1 MEVFMLYHI
10 GLTRMLAGAQMS
22 LPLEKR
28 SKPFTIDILIFL
40 LVSLIAQVPQ
50 SIVSFVYTAIAMMTD
65 PKYHELIM
73 AETPDFDA
81 MMEYSINFANTLPS
95 LYYVLILASTAFMIV
110 AALLY
115 CKLFEKRKAY
125 TLGFTVR
132 GCVPEYLM
140 GIVIGAIMIS
150 LPLAACVLTGS
161 VTLTLTE
168 NANYLV
174 IGLFFLAFLIQGM
187 AEEALFRGYLMTSL
201 ARKLKIWPAI
211 LISATF
217 FAVFHLGNA
226 SFSFIAFINI
236 FLFGV
241 FAGVFMLKRG
251 SIWAVGAI
259 HAAWNFCQGNVFGF
273 NVSGIVKFD
282 SVFTSTQ
289 SNVGAILHGGDFG
302 LEGGLGVTIL
312 LLIALLGALLMP
324 TKKRE
329 YIEESPDDT
338 PETEKV

>member
-28 SKPFTIDILIFL
+28 SKPFTLDILIFL
-40 LVSLIAQVPQ
+40 LVSFIAQVPQ
-50 SIVSFVYTAIAMMTD
+50 SIVSFLYTIIAMMSD
-65 PKYHELIM
+65 PAYYDLIK
-73 AETPDFDA
+73 AETFDPDA
-81 MMEYSINFANTLPS
+81 ITEYAINFMNDLPP
-95 LYYVLILASTAFMIV
+95 LYYVFVLASTAFMIV
-110 AALLY
+110 GALLY

-125 TLGFTVR
+125 TLGFTAR
-132 GCVPEYLM
+132 SFLTEYLM
-140 GIVIGAIMIS
+140 GIVIGAVMIT
-150 LPLAACVLTGS
+150 LPLVVCLLTGN

-168 NANYLV
+168 NADYLM

-201 ARKLKIWPAI
+201 ARKLKVWPAI

-217 FAVFHLGNA
+217 FALFHLGNA
-226 SFSFIAFINI
+226 SFSFIAFVNI

-259 HAAWNFCQGNVFGF
+259 HAIWNFCQGNVFGF

-289 SNVGAILHGGDFG
+289 SSVGYILHGGNFG

-312 LLIALLGALLMP
+312 LLIALLGALLIP
-324 TKKRE
+324 TKKSE
-329 YIEESPDDT
+329 YIEEFQDDT
-338 PETEKV
+338 PEPENI

>member
-1 MEVFMLYHI
+1 MLYHI

-28 SKPFTIDILIFL
+28 SKPFTLDILIFL
-40 LVSLIAQVPQ
+40 LVSFIAQVPQ
-50 SIVSFVYTAIAMMTD
+50 SIVSFLYTIIAMMSD
-65 PKYHELIM
+65 PAYYDLIK
-73 AETPDFDA
+73 AETFDPDA
-81 MMEYSINFANTLPS
+81 ITEYAINFMNDLPP
-95 LYYVLILASTAFMIV
+95 LYYVFVLASTAFMIV
-110 AALLY
+110 GALLY

-125 TLGFTVR
+125 TLGFTAR
-132 GCVPEYLM
+132 SFLTEYLM
-140 GIVIGAIMIS
+140 GIVIGAVMIT
-150 LPLAACVLTGS
+150 LPLVVCLLTGS

-168 NANYLV
+168 NADYLM

-201 ARKLKIWPAI
+201 ARKLKVWPAI

-217 FAVFHLGNA
+217 FALFHLGNA
-226 SFSFIAFINI
+226 SFSFIAFVNI

-259 HAAWNFCQGNVFGF
+259 HAIWNFCQGNVFGF

-289 SNVGAILHGGDFG
+289 SSVGYILHGGNFG

-312 LLIALLGALLMP
+312 LLIALLGALLIP
-324 TKKRE
+324 TKKSE
-329 YIEESPDDT
+329 YIEEFQDDT
-338 PETEKV
+338 PEPENI

>member
-1 MEVFMLYHI
+1 MLYHI

-28 SKPFTIDILIFL
+28 SKPFTIDVLIFL
-40 LVSLIAQVPQ
+40 LVSLIAQAPQ
-50 SIVSFVYTAIAMMTD
+50 SIVSFLYTMIAMMTD
-65 PKYHELIM
+65 PAYYDLIM
-73 AETPDFDA
+73 AETFDPDA
-81 MMEYSINFANTLPS
+81 ITEYAINFMNDLPP

-125 TLGFTVR
+125 TLGFTAR

-140 GIVIGAIMIS
+140 GIVIGAVMIS
-150 LPLAACVLTGS
+150 LPLAACVATGS

-168 NANYLV
+168 NADYLM
-174 IGLFFLAFLIQGM
+174 IGLFLLAFLIQGM

-201 ARKLKIWPAI
+201 ARKLKTWPAI
-211 LISATF
+211 LISATL

-329 YIEESPDDT
+329 YIEEPQDDT
-338 PETEKV
+338 PEAETV

>member
-1 MEVFMLYHI
+1 MLYHI

-28 SKPFTIDILIFL
+28 SRPFTLDILIFL
-40 LVSLIAQVPQ
+40 LVSFIAQVPQ
-50 SIVSFVYTAIAMMTD
+50 SIVSFLYTLIAMMTD
-65 PKYHELIM
+65 PAYYDLIM
-73 AETPDFDA
+73 AETFDPDA
-81 MMEYSINFANTLPS
+81 ITEYALSFMNDLPS

-115 CKLFEKRKAY
+115 CKIFEKRKAY
-125 TLGFTVR
+125 TLGFTAR

-140 GIVIGAIMIS
+140 GIVIGAVMIS
-150 LPLAACVLTGS
+150 LPLVACLITGS
-161 VTLTLTE
+161 VTLTMTE
-168 NANYLV
+168 NADYLM
-174 IGLFFLAFLIQGM
+174 IALFFLAFLIQGM
-187 AEEALFRGYLMTSL
+187 AEEALFRGYLMTTL
-201 ARKLKIWPAI
+201 ARKLNVWPAI
-211 LISATF
+211 LVSALF
-217 FAVFHLGNA
+217 FALFHIGNA

-259 HAAWNFCQGNVFGF
+259 HAIWNFCQGNVFGF

-289 SNVGAILHGGDFG
+289 SNVGKILHGGDFG

-324 TKKRE
+324 TKKSE
-329 YIEESPDDT
+329 HIEEAQGEDPS
-338 PETEKV
+338 ESESI

>member
-1 MEVFMLYHI
+1 
-10 GLTRMLAGAQMS
+10 MLAGAQMS

-28 SKPFTIDILIFL
+28 SKPFTLDILIFL
-40 LVSLIAQVPQ
+40 LVSLIAQIPQ
-50 SIVSFVYTAIAMMTD
+50 SIVSFLYTMIAMMSD
-65 PKYHELIM
+65 PAYYDLVM
-73 AETPDFDA
+73 AEAFDPNA
-81 MMEYSINFANTLPS
+81 ITEYAINFMNNLPP
-95 LYYVLILASTAFMIV
+95 LYYVFILASTVFMIV

-125 TLGFTVR
+125 TLGFTAR

-140 GIVIGAIMIS
+140 GIAIGAVMIT
-150 LPLAACVLTGS
+150 LPLIACIATGS
-161 VTLTLTE
+161 VTLTLTQ
-168 NANYLV
+168 NADYLT

-201 ARKLKIWPAI
+201 ARKLKTWPAI

-217 FAVFHLGNA
+217 FAAFHLGNA

-324 TKKRE
+324 TKKSE
-329 YIEESPDDT
+329 YIEESQDDT
-338 PETEKV
+338 FEHENI

>member
-1 MEVFMLYHI
+1 
-10 GLTRMLAGAQMS
+10 MLAGAQMS
-22 LPLEKR
+22 LPLEKK
-28 SKPFTIDILIFL
+28 SKPFTLDILIFL

-50 SIVSFVYTAIAMMTD
+50 SIVSFLYTMIAMMTD
-65 PKYHELIM
+65 PAYYDLIM
-73 AETPDFDA
+73 AETFDPDA
-81 MMEYSINFANTLPS
+81 ITEYALNFMNNLPP
-95 LYYVLILASTAFMIV
+95 LYYVLILASTVFMIV

-125 TLGFTVR
+125 TLGFTAR

-140 GIVIGAIMIS
+140 GIVIGIVMIT
-150 LPLAACVLTGS
+150 LPLIACIVTGS
-161 VTLTLTE
+161 VSLTLTE
-168 NANYLV
+168 NADCLM

-201 ARKLKIWPAI
+201 ARKLKTWPAI

-259 HAAWNFCQGNVFGF
+259 HAIWNFCQGNVFGM

-324 TKKRE
+324 TKKSE
-329 YIEESPDDT
+329 YIEESQDDT
-338 PETEKV
+338 PEAANN

>member
-28 SKPFTIDILIFL
+28 SRPFALDLLIFL
-40 LVSLIAQVPQ
+40 LVSIIAEVPQ
-50 SIVSFVYTAIAMMTD
+50 SIVSFAYTMIAMLTD
-65 PKYHELIM
+65 PTYYDLIM
-73 AETPDFDA
+73 SGTVDPEAIT
-81 MMEYSINFANTLPS
+81 EYVYNFMSSLPS
-95 LYYVLILASTAFMIV
+95 LYYAIVLISTAFMIV
-110 AALLY
+110 AAILY

-125 TLGFTVR
+125 TLGFTAR
-132 GCVPEYLM
+132 GCLPEYLM
-140 GIVIGAIMIS
+140 GIGIGAIMIS
-150 LPLAACVLTGS
+150 LPLAVCIATSS
-161 VTLTLTE
+161 VSLTLTP
-168 NANYLV
+168 NANYPM
-174 IGLFFLAFLIQGM
+174 IALFFLAFLIQGM

-201 ARKLKIWPAI
+201 ARKLKVWPAI
-211 LISATF
+211 LISALF
-217 FAVFHLGNA
+217 FALFHLGNA
-226 SFSFIAFINI
+226 SFSFVAFLNI

-259 HAAWNFCQGNVFGF
+259 HAIWNFFQGNVFGM

-302 LEGGLGVTIL
+302 LEGGLGVTVVL
-312 LLIALLGALLMP
+312 LVALLGALLMP
-324 TKKRE
+324 TKKSE
-329 YIEESPDDT
+329 HIEESQDDT
-338 PETEKV
+338 LEPENI

>member
-1 MEVFMLYHI
+1 MLYHI

-28 SKPFTIDILIFL
+28 SRPFTLDILIFL

-50 SIVSFVYTAIAMMTD
+50 SIVSFMYTLIAMLSD
-65 PKYHELIM
+65 PAYYDLIM
-73 AETPDFDA
+73 SETFDA
-81 MMEYSINFANTLPS
+81 AAIEEYSLSFMNNLPS
-95 LYYVLILASTAFMIV
+95 LYYVLILASTGFMIL

-125 TLGFTVR
+125 TLGFTSR
-132 GCVPEYLM
+132 GFFAEYLM
-140 GIVIGAIMIS
+140 GIVVGTVMIT
-150 LPLAACVLTGS
+150 LPLVACVLTGS
-161 VTLTLTE
+161 VTVSFTE
-168 NANYLV
+168 NADHLTILLFLV
-174 IGLFFLAFLIQGM
+174 AFLIQGM

-211 LISATF
+211 LISSLF
-217 FAVFHLGNA
+217 FALFHIGNA
-226 SFSFIAFINI
+226 GFSFIAFINI

-259 HAAWNFCQGNVFGF
+259 HAAWNFCQGNVFGIS
-273 NVSGIVKFD
+273 VSGFAKFD

-289 SNVGAILHGGDFG
+289 ANVGAILHGGDFG

-324 TKKRE
+324 TKKSE
-329 YIEESPDDT
+329 YIEDSPEDDS
-338 PETEKV
+338 PEPQSV